1 MMKLNIAICDDNKL
15 VLDNEKTLIEE
26 TLKEMGIPY
35 KMDKYQNPENLI
47 KNAWQYDLV
56 FLDVEMD
63 EVNGIV
69 AAESIHNVNKECLLF
84 FVTNHEVYMD
94 YAMNEY
100 AFRFWVKPMSKEKLK
115 YVFVKNR
122 VVIMKIKDIINN
134 KKVTVSFEVFP
145 PKQWDKIANTK
156 KVVDEMVKDKP
167 AFMSVTY
174 GAAGTTSGFTTEIAN
189 AIKQGG
195 VEPLS
200 HLTCLTSTKE
210 KINSVLDELE
220 ANGIENVLALRGDIP
235 KDFEMGENQY
245 YHNAFEL
252 VSEIKARNKFCIGA
266 ACYPE
271 THPESKNRV
280 EDIARLKEKVD
291 CGVDFITTQ
300 MFFDNEKFYN
310 FREMCAIKEI
320 NVPIIAGIMPIT
332 NANQIKRSVEL
343 SNASLPVKFSKI
355 MERFGENPDAMKQ
368 AGIVYATEQI
378 IDLMANGVN
387 NIHIYTMNKPDVA
400 HQIMEGLSAII
411 NE

>member
-1 MMKLNIAICDDNKL
+1 
-15 VLDNEKTLIEE
+15 
-26 TLKEMGIPY
+26 
-35 KMDKYQNPENLI
+35 
-47 KNAWQYDLV
+47 
-56 FLDVEMD
+56 
-63 EVNGIV
+63 
-69 AAESIHNVNKECLLF
+69 
-84 FVTNHEVYMD
+84 
-94 YAMNEY
+94 
-100 AFRFWVKPMSKEKLK
+100 
-115 YVFVKNR
+115 
-122 VVIMKIKDIINN
+122 MKIKDIINN

-235 KDFEMGENQY
+235 KDFKMGENQY

-300 MFFDNEKFYN
+300 MFFDNEKFYD

-320 NVPIIAGIMPIT
+320 NIPIIAGIMPIT